1 MFFTPFKEMLL
12 ELLQLAALPVV
23 TFGAVMGADVSP
35 LKDVYAEKDAPS
47 FEQVGKYGVGKNSAA
62 EIIAS
67 DGKILAYS
75 NSDKGSIDFVDI
87 TDPTNP
93 TGLASVDVGGEPTSV
108 AIRRGYAIAAVN
120 TSESYT
126 NPSGQ
131 VIVIDLFD
139 YEIVKQIPLAGQ
151 PDSIAIDPNGN
162 FAAVA
167 IENERNEDIN
177 DEMIPQYPAGNLAL
191 INLDGEVKYVDL
203 TGLADIAP
211 SDPEPEFVDINDK
224 SEIVVTLQENNHI
237 VVVSSNGNIINHF
250 SAGAVQLDNIDTEK
264 DGVYNPVNSR
274 YSRREPDAVT
284 WIDSDH
290 FATAN
295 EGDYKLKG
303 YQGTHKR
310 GGSRGWTI
318 FHKDGTVVYE
328 SGASFE
334 TALAEAG
341 YWPDK
346 RAGKKGVEPESITLG
361 TYGGRRL
368 IFVGAERANAVGVY
382 DATDLTAPKLIQI
395 LPTGKAPE
403 GLLALDDEGLFITSN
418 EKDAKN
424 SISIFKF

>member
-1 MFFTPFKEMLL
+1 MYL
-12 ELLQLAALPVV
+12 ELIKLVSLPVIAL
-23 TFGAVMGADVSP
+23 GAIVGADVSA
-35 LKDVYAEKDAPS
+35 LSGAFAAPT
-47 FEQVGKYGVGKNSAA
+47 FEQVGQYGVGEDSAA

-67 DGKILAYS
+67 DGQILAYS
-75 NSDKGSIDFVDI
+75 NSDKGSIDFVSI
-87 TDPTNP
+87 IDPSNP
-93 TGLASVDVGGEPTSV
+93 TSITSVDVGGEPTSV
-108 AIRRGYAIAAVN
+108 AIHNGYAIAAIN
-120 TSESYT
+120 TSESFT
-126 NPSGQ
+126 NPSGY
-131 VIVIDLFD
+131 VAVIDLWD
-139 YEIVKQIPLAGQ
+139 YQVVKEIVLAGQ
-151 PDSIAIDPNGN
+151 PDAVAISPNGK

-167 IENERNEDIN
+167 IENERDEDLN
-177 DEMIPQYPAGNLAL
+177 DGLIPQYPAGNIAI
-191 INLDGEVKYVDL
+191 INLEGEVTYADVR
-203 TGLADIAP
+203 GLAGIAP

-237 VVVSSNGNIINHF
+237 VVVSGDGNIINHF